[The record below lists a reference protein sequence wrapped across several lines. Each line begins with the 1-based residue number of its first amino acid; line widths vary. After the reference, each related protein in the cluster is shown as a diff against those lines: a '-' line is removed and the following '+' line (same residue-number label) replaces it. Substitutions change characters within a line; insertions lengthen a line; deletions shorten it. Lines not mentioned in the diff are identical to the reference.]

1 MINITHLNFKYPDS
15 NFKLLIDRFEVKEGE
30 RVAVIGPSGSG
41 KTTLLNLISGIL
53 PTVEGDVR
61 VGDYELNK
69 LNDNQRR
76 NFRISHIG
84 FVFQDFELLD
94 YLTVMDN
101 ILHPYRITKAL
112 KLDSVVKKRAADLAD
127 QMGIGD
133 KLKRKPAA
141 LSQGEQ
147 QRVAICRAL
156 LPKPRLLLAD
166 EATGNLDPENKT
178 KILDLL
184 FKSVAMENATLL
196 AVTHDHELLPKFD
209 RVIDFK
215 EFRAVSKATQ

>member
-15 NFKLLIDRFEVKEGE
+15 NFKLLIDRFEVEEGE

-53 PTVEGDVR
+53 PTTNGDVR
-61 VGDYELNK
+61 VGDFDVNK

-84 FVFQDFELLD
+84 FIFQDFELLD

-112 KLDSVVKKRAADLAD
+112 KLDSMVKKRAADL
-127 QMGIGD
+127 
-133 KLKRKPAA
+133 
-141 LSQGEQ
+141 
-147 QRVAICRAL
+147 
-156 LPKPRLLLAD
+156 
-166 EATGNLDPENKT
+166 
-178 KILDLL
+178 
-184 FKSVAMENATLL
+184 
-196 AVTHDHELLPKFD
+196 
-209 RVIDFK
+209 
-215 EFRAVSKATQ
+215 